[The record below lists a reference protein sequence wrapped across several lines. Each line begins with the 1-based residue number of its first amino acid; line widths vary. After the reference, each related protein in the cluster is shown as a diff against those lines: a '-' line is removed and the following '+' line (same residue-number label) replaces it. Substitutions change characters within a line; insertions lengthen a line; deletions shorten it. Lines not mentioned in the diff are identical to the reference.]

1 MREREREE
9 TVCTLSSLPSVGDA
23 LCTIAASCGYPE
35 PFLLPS
41 GQKRLT
47 FMHKKYVGR
56 YHSDHLAMLSVF
68 HEWEQA
74 R

>member
-1 MREREREE
+1 MGFSF
-9 TVCTLSSLPSVGDA
+9 VSSVGDA

-47 FMHKKYVGR
+47 TMHKRFVGR
-56 YHSDHLAMLSVF
+56 YYSDQLAMLSAF